1 MKNLLENN
9 RCVNGDKRKIV
20 VVQEHK
26 RKYVGRNS
34 QDKLLHICIVD
45 NCLITTGCRCDYL
58 LLNLQEK
65 RAYFIELKGRDL
77 VHAIEQI
84 DTTISHYLKDLTGFR
99 INARVVLTKVNTPD
113 LLSTQFIKLERRLK
127 KHNGSFLK
135 SVNLLE
141 EQL

>member
-1 MKNLLENN
+1 MKNLLENK
-9 RCVNGDKRKIV
+9 RCVNGDRRKIV

-26 RKYVGRNS
+26 RKYVGSN
-34 QDKLLHICIVD
+34 QQGKLIHICIVD
-45 NCLITTGCRCDYL
+45 NCLITSGCRCDFL
-58 LLNLQEK
+58 LVNSEEK

-84 DTTISHYLKDLTGFR
+84 DATINQYLMDLNGFS

-113 LLSTQFIKLERRLK
+113 ILSTQFIKLERRLK
-127 KHNGSFLK
+127 KLNGSFLK
-135 SVNLLE
+135 SVNHLE